1 MDRFGASPS
10 EPSWFAEFASFRHRQ
25 LDRHF
30 SWESLVPHIASMLPM
45 SNIFERWLRRARP
58 GLVVLDNWYN
68 GPMIAAAL
76 AAHRLGIPVM
86 DLQHGIQEQTHSS
99 YHWWHKAPPGG
110 WPSRPDIFW
119 VWGARTES
127 LFHET
132 NRIDQEVLRG
142 GSLWIRRWLSNTDP
156 HIETAC
162 AELRRQ
168 LEGYSRSILVTLPC
182 PASLCLRYL
191 KDTIAKSPRNWIW
204 LLRSHPREKL
214 DRQRIEQELGCS
226 AGVTVRFH
234 NATEWPLYALL
245 REVDLHVTVDST
257 CANEALAFRKPT
269 ILISKAGLS
278 YFREFVDGDVM
289 LHAERPEDF
298 CDAADRALLI
308 GPARLQQ
315 VACSLFSMDEGDTT
329 RAVARIVEIVESVR
343 KRQALGA
350 RSQAVS

>member
-1 MDRFGASPS
+1 
-10 EPSWFAEFASFRHRQ
+10 
-25 LDRHF
+25 
-30 SWESLVPHIASMLPM
+30 
-45 SNIFERWLRRARP
+45 
-58 GLVVLDNWYN
+58 
-68 GPMIAAAL
+68 
-76 AAHRLGIPVM
+76 
-86 DLQHGIQEQTHSS
+86 
-99 YHWWHKAPPGG
+99 
-110 WPSRPDIFW
+110 
-119 VWGARTES
+119 
-127 LFHET
+127 
-132 NRIDQEVLRG
+132 
-142 GSLWIRRWLSNTDP
+142 
-156 HIETAC
+156 
-162 AELRRQ
+162 
-168 LEGYSRSILVTLPC
+168 
-182 PASLCLRYL
+182 
-191 KDTIAKSPRNWIW
+191 
-204 LLRSHPREKL
+204 
-214 DRQRIEQELGCS
+214 
-226 AGVTVRFH
+226 VTVRFH